1 VSEADAI
8 LRHWRLAVPDDRLA
22 HLVRDAAR
30 ALGKALSVRLA
41 AHGIAFGHWMFL
53 RVLWAEDG
61 LMQRELAL
69 RAGLTE
75 PTAFAALTE
84 MERLGLVRRQRRVES
99 RRKVFVSL
107 TAKGRA
113 LEAVLVPLAEEVNAV
128 AAGGCGKTQIAAM
141 RRGLLRMIEN
151 LAADEARLTE
161 ATARDET

>member
-1 VSEADAI
+1 MSEADAI
-8 LRHWRLAVPDDRLA
+8 LRHWREAAPDDRLA

-30 ALGKALSVRLA
+30 ALGKALSARLS

-53 RVLWAEDG
+53 RVLWVEDG

-69 RAGLTE
+69 RAGLSE

-84 MERLGLVRRQRRVES
+84 MERLGLVRRQRRAES
-99 RRKVFVSL
+99 RRKVFVNL
-107 TAKGRA
+107 TPRGRA
-113 LEAVLVPLAEEVNAV
+113 LEEILVPLAEEVNAIAAAGSSAAQV
-128 AAGGCGKTQIAAM
+128 AAL

-161 ATARDET
+161 TAADET

>member
-1 VSEADAI
+1 MSEADAI
-8 LRHWRLAVPDDRLA
+8 LRHWRLTVPDDRLA

-30 ALGKALSVRLA
+30 ALGKALSTRLA

-69 RAGLTE
+69 RAGLSE

-84 MERLGLVRRQRRVES
+84 MERLGLVHRQRRAES

-107 TAKGRA
+107 TVKGRA
-113 LEAVLVPLAEEVNAV
+113 LESVLVPLAEEVNAI
-128 AAGGCGKTQIAAM
+128 AIAGSSGTQVTAM

-161 ATARDET
+161 IAANET

>member
-1 VSEADAI
+1 MSEADAI
-8 LRHWRLAVPDDRLA
+8 LRHWRLTVPDDRLA

-30 ALGKALSVRLA
+30 ALGKALSARLA

-53 RVLWAEDG
+53 RALWVEDG

-69 RAGLTE
+69 RAGLSE

-84 MERLGLVRRQRRVES
+84 MERLGLVRRQRRAES
-99 RRKVFVSL
+99 RRKVFVNL
-107 TAKGRA
+107 TPKGRA
-113 LEAVLVPLAEEVNAV
+113 LESVLVPLAEEVNAIA
-128 AAGGCGKTQIAAM
+128 AAGCSAAQITAM

-161 ATARDET
+161 AAADET

>member
-8 LRHWRLAVPDDRLA
+8 LRHWRHSVPDDRLA

-107 TAKGRA
+107 TPKGRA
-113 LEAVLVPLAEEVNAV
+113 LEEMLVPLAEEVNAI
-128 AAGGCGKTQIAAM
+128 AAGGCTAAQVSTM

-151 LAADEARLTE
+151 LAADARLTE
-161 ATARDET
+161 TAADET